1 VYAYEIVPEARE
13 QVDGLPVDAL
23 AFYAEVIAFLEL
35 TPWEGLA
42 YRADKPEG
50 SFLERER
57 FPTLRH
63 EGVDQ
68 FQLADHHCLLLCMTA
83 LVHDFSELVLA

>member
-1 VYAYEIVPEARE
+1 VYVYEIVPEARE

-35 TPWEGLA
+35 TPWEGPA

-50 SFLERER
+50 SMRSMPFGRSAEGMAIYVILQEERR
-57 FPTLRH
+57 VVVVSVTWV
-63 EGVDQ
+63 G
-68 FQLADHHCLLLCMTA
+68 
-83 LVHDFSELVLA
+83 